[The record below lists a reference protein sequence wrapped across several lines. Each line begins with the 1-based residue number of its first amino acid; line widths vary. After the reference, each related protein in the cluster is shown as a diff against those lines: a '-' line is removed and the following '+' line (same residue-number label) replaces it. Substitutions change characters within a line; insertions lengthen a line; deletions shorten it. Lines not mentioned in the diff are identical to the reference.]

1 MVTAAAAPRYAAA
14 RRIGGRSHQCDATA
28 VASFG
33 GTVAHVLQDGMGC
46 SDEIAHWTQATARQL
61 AETAARLGDADAALR
76 QVHAAAAAEPGRDE
90 RWRTM
95 PRAVAVVAVFRPGV
109 PVQIA
114 WCGDARAYRRGLD
127 GVVRRI
133 TDDHN
138 DRQDALERGLPGED
152 RSKVLSFLGD
162 PRPSPRFG
170 ARTEPAEGLL
180 LLISEGGYEPLEELG
195 CELWVHLL
203 GPLDEVADDM
213 AAFAAAGDPNADNA
227 TVVVID
233 LSPDHQPPRPGAHR
247 A

>member
-1 MVTAAAAPRYAAA
+1 MSAAAVLPYATAQ
-14 RRIGGRSHQCDATA
+14 RIGSRSHQCDATA
-28 VASFG
+28 VAEFE
-33 GTVAHVLQDGMGC
+33 GTIAHVLLDGMGC
-46 SDEIAHWTQATARQL
+46 SAEIAQWTRATARQL
-61 AETAARLGDADAALR
+61 AATAARLGDADAALR
-76 QVHAAAAAEPGRDE
+76 QVHAAAAAEPGRDKH
-90 RWRTM
+90 WQTM
-95 PRAVAVVAVFRPGV
+95 PRAVAVVAVFRPGTL
-109 PVQIA
+109 VQIA

-138 DRQDALERGLPGED
+138 ARQDALERGRPGGD

-170 ARTEPAEGLL
+170 ARTEPAEGLF
-180 LLISEGGYEPLEELG
+180 LLISDGGYEPLEALG
-195 CELWVHLL
+195 CDLWVHLL

-213 AAFAAAGDPNADNA
+213 AAFAAVGPDADNA

-233 LSPDHQPPRPGAHR
+233 LSPDHQPPHPGAHR